1 MLIFPD
7 IDDIKFKIPPKT
19 KRERLYSSIYPIN
32 FQKELKQINNLFSII
47 PMPPTKITLRT
58 KSCKKSKE
66 KNGVNK
72 FFSVI
77 TPDSEKINLDKDLKN
92 DINTINNLELLK
104 IENEIIPKTIEFNKT
119 SRNKRSFFSNKANY
133 KRNLVNIFSN
143 KLIDIDKF
151 IEEINSFLL
160 PNDKTFENIQNL
172 INDKIKMNKNTLK
185 NDVFN
190 HLLKSKEIP
199 INTYNYEL
207 IFRYIF
213 NNTFKESFKKALLN
227 KTLIT
232 KKEIK
237 EEYQKQINNI
247 KYNLSLHNK
256 EIEDLT
262 DNKKFE
268 SLIINK
274 NSSSLSSYLSS
285 GKLSPNRSNKK
296 FNFEMYNRKII
307 QTNSFDNIFFNR
319 KRKNEGLFYTKDI
332 NFNSKSNT
340 LYENYVKGVSL
351 KIKMDNVK
359 ETRLKNII
367 RKQKFIID
375 NYKKLKNKIKND
387 KVNSIKIED
396 SFKNIKFFDFLSNKR
411 DKNNNKNEDIINYIN
426 NNEKS
431 IKFEKKFIK
440 KIFNKSS
447 LKKSQFNK
455 NINEDKNLFNDSD
468 RDNNNKQNKK
478 LIKENS
484 YKLFGSPKESI
495 KGYEESKK
503 TNDIK
508 IFLKKKKALNIKSF
522 KDYLHEEN
530 DKQQLNELKNI
541 FEEKKEF
548 KITAYSLKII
558 EKTNK

>member
-1 MLIFPD
+1 MLIFTD
-7 IDDIKFKIPPKT
+7 LNELRFKFSTKPKR
-19 KRERLYSSIYPIN
+19 KSLYSSIYPKN
-32 FQKELKQINNLFSII
+32 FKISLKQINYLSDIFPNSPTNIPNNNSNQKNNNTYNNNFSLKLF
-47 PMPPTKITLRT
+47 TYE
-58 KSCKKSKE
+58 KE
-66 KNGVNK
+66 RNIMSRN
-72 FFSVI
+72 
-77 TPDSEKINLDKDLKN
+77 LKN
-92 DINTINNLELLK
+92 QLKLINYLTEKLK
-104 IENEIIPKTIEFNKT
+104 TENKIIRNKIEFNTLSKNQKSFYPIKENYNNLT
-119 SRNKRSFFSNKANY
+119 NKFSNKQ
-133 KRNLVNIFSN
+133 V
-143 KLIDIDKF
+143 DIDKF